1 MNAVQDQFV
10 ARATDDTFIRM
21 LSNVLVRI
29 VSENE
34 SKKGVVTRFH
44 SMNAPSISIADY
56 VSRIARHV
64 RCSNECFVLAL
75 VYIER
80 ITRMHKNFA
89 VSILNVHRLIITA
102 VMLAAKFSDDV
113 YYSNKFYAQ
122 VGGVNVTEINLL
134 EAQFLTMLNF
144 QLYVSAL
151 EYESCRMGVEKAN
164 LFGPLSS
171 NIWGV
176 AWYNAT
182 AKRSSRH
189 NKAPASIPAQGGMP
203 MVHYG
208 GGSQFTNVARSTRYA
223 DGMAVDNEEN
233 VSLNRPYEDIQY
245 TPHYERGG
253 SNPGVH
259 YCVPTQDTAMAGI
272 PMRRAPHCPRAM
284 DDRPRQPT
292 GPSAGYHVLS
302 NVHMPQILP
311 SQHVDTSRIDTP
323 GGHPIPMH
331 PKGGG
336 VCGGHGGHRQVARF
350 TSAPPCCKHYAGSDA
365 VPRRPP
371 RAMLN
376 RMCTQHVDYV
386 GYPHSQWATVK
397 RAAPADSGPAFS
409 PMGSMESTDACA
421 NFMNALVARHRDSMK
436 GKCAPRA
443 DTWSYEDTRQLC
455 RSRNFMRCGKIKEA
469 A

>member
-1 MNAVQDQFV
+1 
-10 ARATDDTFIRM
+10 
-21 LSNVLVRI
+21 
-29 VSENE
+29 
-34 SKKGVVTRFH
+34 
-44 SMNAPSISIADY
+44 MNAPSISIADY

-80 ITRMHKNFA
+80 ITRMHKDFA

-122 VGGVNVTEINLL
+122 VGGVNVAEINML

-171 NIWGV
+171 NVWGV

-189 NKAPASIPAQGGMP
+189 NKVPANTTAPGSVP

-208 GGSQFTNVARSTRYA
+208 GGSQFTNVARSTRFA
-223 DGMAVDNEEN
+223 DSMGVNHEGS
-233 VSLNRPYEDIQY
+233 VSPNMPYEEIQY
-245 TPHYERGG
+245 APHYERAP
-253 SNPGVH
+253 NPGVP
-259 YCVPTQDTAMAGI
+259 YRTTNQDTVMAGI
-272 PMRRAPHCPRAM
+272 PMRHAPHFPHPM
-284 DDRPRQPT
+284 DERPRQHT

-311 SQHVDTSRIDTP
+311 SQHLDSSRIDTP
-323 GGHPIPMH
+323 RGHTMQVH
-331 PKGGG
+331 SKGGG
-336 VCGGHGGHRQVARF
+336 GYGGHVAHRQVPRF
-350 TSAPPCCKHYAGSDA
+350 ASAPSCCKHYAGSDA

-397 RAAPADSGPAFS
+397 RAAPADIGPAFS

-421 NFMNALVARHRDSMK
+421 NFMNALVARHRDSLK